1 MERSILEKQFA
12 IESEL
17 VRDESMIALKDFE
30 EVDDF
35 ESGCYSSNEFQSDE
49 Y

>member
-1 MERSILEKQFA
+1 MDKLLLEKQLA

-17 VRDESMIALKDFE
+17 VRDESMIVLKDFE

-35 ESGCYSSNEFQSDE
+35 ESGCYSSDEFQSDE

>member
-1 MERSILEKQFA
+1 MGKSNLEQQLQ

-17 VRDESMIALKDFE
+17 VRDESMIVLKDFE

-35 ESGCYSSNEFQSDE
+35 GSGCYSSDELQSSDE
-49 Y
+49 